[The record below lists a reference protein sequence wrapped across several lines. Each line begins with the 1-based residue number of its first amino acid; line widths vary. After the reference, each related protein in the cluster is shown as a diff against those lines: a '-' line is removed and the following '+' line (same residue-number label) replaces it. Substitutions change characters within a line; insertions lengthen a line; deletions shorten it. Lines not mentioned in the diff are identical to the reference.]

1 MSSQGASN
9 GPGQAA
15 GQQFVKFTR
24 QSAQRIA
31 KVVRHV
37 EQGDRVE
44 DGIHS
49 NPDIYRVPARV
60 ATFTG
65 TWGTGTYKTVT
76 LTGTTNTASVM
87 NWTTPVVATPDNSS
101 CERHVV
107 FTKAAGSNVAVEIEM
122 HGTCFTCQHTMDGVD
137 WTTLTGYAADKTQM
151 LGHSA
156 YGCLQWYDIFTCA
169 TSSS

>member
-1 MSSQGASN
+1 MAGQAANN
-9 GPGQAA
+9 GPGQDA
-15 GQQFVKFTR
+15 GQKFVKFSR

-31 KVVRHV
+31 KVVRQV

-49 NPDIYRVPARV
+49 NADIYRVPAKL

-65 TWGTGTYKTVT
+65 TWQTGTFKTVT
-76 LTGTTNTASVM
+76 LTGTTNTVSVM
-87 NWTTPVVATPDNSS
+87 NWTTPVVATPDDQS

-122 HGTCFTCQHTMDGVD
+122 HGSCFTCAHTMDGID
-137 WTTLTGYAADKTQM
+137 WTTLTGYAAEKTQI
-151 LGHSA
+151 LGHGS
-156 YGCLQWYDIFTCA
+156 YGCLTWYDVFTCTTA
-169 TSSS
+169 S